1 MPVALSRGRTLTDLA
16 GVGPSIEKNLQSLG
30 VQTVAELA
38 RRDADELYI
47 ALCHATGA
55 RQDPCVLDTLRCA
68 VAQARD
74 GDLPRQQR
82 DWWWWSR
89 ARKAKALPG
98 VPQLPM

>member
-1 MPVALSRGRTLTDLA
+1 
-16 GVGPSIEKNLQSLG
+16 
-30 VQTVAELA
+30 
-38 RRDADELYI
+38 
-47 ALCHATGA
+47 
-55 RQDPCVLDTLRCA
+55 VLDTLRCA

-89 ARKAKALPG
+89 ARKAKAIPG